1 MKGFDAL
8 MRVVVACVL
17 LGLAGSVGAQQSYP
31 NKPIRFIVPY
41 PPGGSTDP
49 QARMAAQKLAEKWG
63 QPVIVD
69 NRGGANT
76 IIGTDAV
83 AKAPPDGYTI
93 LLASNALATSPSL
106 FPNLPYDTVKD
117 FDAVATIARS
127 QNVLVLN
134 ASVPANNLQELIT
147 LAKAKP
153 GQLNYASSGVGA
165 NVHLVGELFNIVAGT
180 KIQHVPYK
188 GSGPALT
195 DLIGGQVQLSFQ
207 TPISVMAH
215 IKSGKLKAIAV
226 TGEKRL
232 AALPPVPTFAEAG
245 LPEYDPTTGWFGIV
259 VPAGTPKAIID
270 KMSSEMAQI
279 LAMPDTQ
286 EFLAKQGMEPYI
298 STPEQ
303 MTAMI
308 RSQINRYAKIIKDAN
323 VKLEN

>member
-1 MKGFDAL
+1 MAL
-8 MRVVVACVL
+8 AS
-17 LGLAGSVGAQQSYP
+17 AASAQHDYP

-49 QARMAAQKLAEKWG
+49 QARMAAQKLTERWG

-93 LLASNALATSPSL
+93 LLGSNALATSPAL
-106 FPNLPYDTVKD
+106 FPHLPYDTLKD
-117 FDAVATIARS
+117 FDPVATIAKS
-127 QNVLVLN
+127 HNILVLN
-134 ASVPANNLQELIT
+134 PSVPANTLQELIA

-180 KIQHVPYK
+180 KMQHVPYK
-188 GSGPALT
+188 GSGPALS

-207 TPISVMAH
+207 TPISVVAH
-215 IKSGKLKAIAV
+215 IKSGKLKPIAV
-226 TGEKRL
+226 TGDKRL
-232 AALPPVPTFAEAG
+232 AALPQVPTFAEAG
-245 LPEYDPTTGWFGIV
+245 LPQYDPTLGWFGIV
-259 VPAGTPKAIID
+259 APAGTPRVIID
-270 KMSSEMAQI
+270 KMSSAMAAI
-279 LAMPDTQ
+279 LATPDTQ
-286 EFLAKQGMEPYI
+286 EFLTKQGMEPLI

-303 MTAMI
+303 MNAMI
-308 RSQINRYAKIIKDAN
+308 RAQIDKYAKIVKAANIKMGN
-323 VKLEN
+323 